1 MKRVYR
7 REKQQYLF
15 AGVLAI
21 LAVVN
26 LLFFV
31 ILYRPALSEY
41 SRLQDS
47 IQKLHA
53 EVQAR
58 QQSVERLEKLSA
70 QLETSDQDRQKLFS
84 THFIPRDTGFSEIL
98 RELER
103 IAQRSGVKKSQ
114 VDYAI
119 DDAPQYRLYSVKIR
133 IPVTAGYPNIMDFL
147 KDIESSKTFFIINSI
162 DVRKATPDVALSLDL
177 ETFFYQ

>member
-1 MKRVYR
+1 MKPVYR

-15 AGVLAI
+15 AGVLGI
-21 LAVVN
+21 LGVVN
-26 LLFFV
+26 LLFFL
-31 ILYRPALSEY
+31 ILYRPALSDY
-41 SRLQDS
+41 YRLQDS
-47 IQKLHA
+47 IQRLHA

-70 QLETSDQDRQKLFS
+70 QLETSDQDRQQLFS
-84 THFIPRDTGFSEIL
+84 MHFIPRDTGFSEIL
-98 RELER
+98 RELDR
-103 IAQRSGVKKSQ
+103 ISQRARVKKSQ

-119 DDAPQYRLYSVKIR
+119 DDAPQYGLYSVKIR

-147 KDIESSKTFFIINSI
+147 KNIEDSRTFFIINSI
-162 DVRKATPDVALSLDL
+162 DVRKATTDIALSLDL